1 MKAGLMTAIRISAL
15 VIGALVV
22 LWFCFGLWYVIAT
35 DYGDNVV
42 SGTYCLAQNGEVS
55 TLVVKPDHTFQ
66 QQLTRAGKVAK
77 ATGTW
82 RTFGEGHVAFSTEF
96 IVVSGQEL
104 GANRTAYGEFHKT
117 LGLFPAYL
125 TLTDYDVEWYG
136 RVDEEGVPATLII
149 RPDHTFEQTISHSGI
164 AKHAQG
170 TWNFDDHREI
180 VFSKSF
186 TKTTGDQLQLDE
198 TAISTGES
206 GPSIQILVSAISNS
220 GVPTFRKRLL
230 PW

>member
-125 TLTDYDVEWYG
+125 TLTG
-136 RVDEEGVPATLII
+136 GSISQMTRPSPAPMQATRRAFP
-149 RPDHTFEQTISHSGI
+149 RP
-164 AKHAQG
+164 
-170 TWNFDDHREI
+170 
-180 VFSKSF
+180 
-186 TKTTGDQLQLDE
+186 
-198 TAISTGES
+198 
-206 GPSIQILVSAISNS
+206 
-220 GVPTFRKRLL
+220 
-230 PW
+230 